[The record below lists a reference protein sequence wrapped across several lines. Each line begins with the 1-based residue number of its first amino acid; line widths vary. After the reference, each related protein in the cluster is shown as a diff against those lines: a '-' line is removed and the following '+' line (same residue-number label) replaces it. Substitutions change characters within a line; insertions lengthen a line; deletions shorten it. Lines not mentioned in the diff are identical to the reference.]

1 MAKFLKWIGGG
12 LGWAAGGPIG
22 AVLGFVFGSMID
34 GMTSGEYAYAPPD
47 GRTTAGSK
55 PPTRSGD
62 FKVSLLMLAAAVMK
76 SDNRILKSEL
86 DFVKRFLVT
95 QFGIIEA
102 ENQLIALREILKQDF
117 NVSEVSGQIRFYME
131 YSGRLQ
137 LIHFLFG
144 IALADGE
151 THPSEIQVIELISR
165 GMGISEPDFVSIKAM
180 FIKDTT
186 SAYKILE
193 ITPDATDEE
202 IKKAYRKMA
211 LKYHPDRV
219 STLGEDVQKA
229 AKVKFQEL
237 QAAYESIK
245 KQRGMN

>member
-1 MAKFLKWIGGG
+1 MAKYLKWIGGG

-22 AVLGFVFGSMID
+22 AILGFVFGSMVD
-34 GMTSGEYAYAPPD
+34 GMSSGEYAYTGQAPS
-47 GRTTAGSK
+47 TGSSGK
-55 PPTRSGD
+55 PSTQAGD
-62 FKVSLLMLAAAVMK
+62 FKVSLLVLAAAVMK

-95 QFGIIEA
+95 QFGENEA
-102 ENQLIALREILKQDF
+102 DRQLLALREILKQEYDISA
-117 NVSEVSGQIRFYME
+117 VSEQIRRFMD

-137 LIHFLFG
+137 MLHLLFG
-144 IALADGE
+144 IAMSDGDI
-151 THPSEIQVIELISR
+151 HPNEIQTIEVISR
-165 GMGISEPDFVSIKAM
+165 GLGISKPDLDSIKAM

-186 SAYKILE
+186 SAYRILE
-193 ITPDATDEE
+193 ITPDANDDEV
-202 IKKAYRKMA
+202 KKAYRKMA

-229 AKVKFQEL
+229 AKSKFQEL
-237 QAAYESIK
+237 QSAYDQIK

>member
-1 MAKFLKWIGGG
+1 MAKYLKWIGGG

-22 AVLGFVFGSMID
+22 AILGFVFGSMVD
-34 GMTSGEYAYAPPD
+34 GMSSGEYAYTGQAPS
-47 GRTTAGSK
+47 AGSAGK
-55 PPTRSGD
+55 PSTQAGD
-62 FKVSLLMLAAAVMK
+62 FKVSLLVLAAAVMK

-95 QFGIIEA
+95 QFGENEA
-102 ENQLIALREILKQDF
+102 ERQLLALREILKQEYDISA
-117 NVSEVSGQIRFYME
+117 VSEQIRRFMD

-137 LIHFLFG
+137 MLHLLFG
-144 IALADGE
+144 IAMADGDI
-151 THPSEIQVIELISR
+151 HPNEIQTIEVISR
-165 GMGISEPDFVSIKAM
+165 GLGISKPDLDSIKAM

-186 SAYKILE
+186 SAYRILE
-193 ITPDATDEE
+193 ITPDANDEE
-202 IKKAYRKMA
+202 VKKAYRKMA

-229 AKVKFQEL
+229 AKSKFQEL
-237 QAAYESIK
+237 QSAYEQIK